1 MDDIN
6 ADGEQELVARIRKIE
21 ALYQGAQTDGEQ
33 AAALAALGRIEARLD
48 LERMRN
54 EPERELQFSI
64 ADPWQRRVFC
74 ALLRKHGIRPYRY
87 PRQKRQSVVA
97 RIRPTFLDDIL
108 WPEFQDISR
117 LLVQHLSRVASR
129 VIAECIHADASD
141 PGEARAIQG

>member
-1 MDDIN
+1 MN
-6 ADGEQELVARIRKIE
+6 TDGEQELIDRIRKIE
-21 ALYQGAQTDGEQ
+21 ALYQGAQTEGEQ

-54 EPERELQFSI
+54 EPEEELRFSI
-64 ADPWQRRVFC
+64 PDPWKRQVFC

-97 RIRPTFLDDIL
+97 RIRPSFLDDIL

-117 LLVQHLSRVASR
+117 LLVQHLSRVAQR
-129 VIAECIHADASD
+129 VITECIHTDASD
-141 PGEARAIQG
+141 AGDVRAIEG